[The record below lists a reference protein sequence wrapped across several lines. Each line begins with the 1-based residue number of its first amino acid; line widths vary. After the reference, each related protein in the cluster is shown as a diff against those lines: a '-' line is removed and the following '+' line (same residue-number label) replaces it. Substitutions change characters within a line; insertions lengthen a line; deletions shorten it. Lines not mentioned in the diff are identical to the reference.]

1 MPVVSI
7 SKTKPTNDVSPATT
21 SLLEKTNVNE
31 QIISVNDPEFAR
43 SEINNILGAIIM
55 VKNEEISIQVT
66 IDSVKKYIKHIIVYD
81 TGSTDKTVKIIK
93 DTCKRNGQILHLKQG
108 VFQDFPRSR
117 NVSLDYAETVPVKFL
132 LLMDAG
138 DEFRTD
144 DSPFKLLDFIRRCP
158 QDTGVVRKQWLC
170 GNKLQEHSDTRLVR
184 NHFGKRYDLDHPVH
198 EVILGI
204 DTCADF
210 SYSFYLYQN
219 RDLYGGSSQKRYN
232 RDIELLTKAKPTK
245 RNLHSLSMTYFALND
260 YENSYKYALLSFT
273 THESEKPN
281 TTDAHCHNR
290 AGICA
295 YNCKLPEETIIGH
308 FLMSIKI
315 GKESDTMVEPY
326 LYILKYYVESGKPEK
341 ALPYLEEL
349 MDLEIKAFTKIT
361 INHEYFD
368 YHRWYLISI
377 VCLMTKQK
385 LHLGYKAIKKIIHYN
400 KPDDINNYKIYQQI
414 YQGNMDYNATI
425 QNNP

>member
-7 SKTKPTNDVSPATT
+7 SKPKTQNAESTSTT
-21 SLLEKTNVNE
+21 VEKANINE
-31 QIISVNDPEFAR
+31 QIISVNDVIFAN
-43 SEINNILGAIIM
+43 SEINHILGALIM
-55 VKNEEISIQVT
+55 VKNEEQSIQVT
-66 IDSVKKYIKHIIVYD
+66 IDSVKEYIKHIIVYD
-81 TGSTDKTVKIIK
+81 TGSTDKTIKVIK
-93 DTCKRNGQILHLKQG
+93 DTCKRNGQVLHLKEG

-144 DSPFKLLDFIRRCP
+144 DSPFKFLDFIRRCP
-158 QDTGVVRKQWLC
+158 QDVG
-170 GNKLQEHSDTRLVR
+170 LVR
-184 NHFGKRYDLDHPVH
+184 QQWFFNNRSEDHSNIRFIRNNCGKRYDLDHPVH
-198 EVILGI
+198 EKLN
-204 DTCADF
+204 DTDTNADL

-219 RDLYGGSSQKRYN
+219 RNLYGGSTQSRIY

-245 RNLHSLSMTYFALND
+245 RNLHSLSMTYFGLND

-273 THESEKPN
+273 TYESEKPN
-281 TTDAHCHNR
+281 TTDAHCHHR

-315 GKESDTMVEPY
+315 GKESDTMIDPY
-326 LYILKYYVESGKPEK
+326 IYILKYYIEAGKPEN

-349 MDLEIKAFTKIT
+349 MNLEIKPFTKIT

-385 LHLGYKAIKKIIHYN
+385 LHLGYKAVKKIIHYN
-400 KPDDINNYKIYQQI
+400 KPCDINNYNIYQQI
-414 YQGNMDYNATI
+414 RQGNMDYNI
-425 QNNP
+425 SLNLK